1 MKCIECGTNNWLS
14 DRTKN
19 QGFCKKCQH
28 QFAFEPVH
36 MEGSKMTDQYF
47 KETISSISS
56 GDILFFTEKQ
66 FLYAINRRLARYKI
80 TDAEDK
86 IPTSI
91 NTFGVIFII
100 LSVISFTSSE
110 IRELPFSD
118 NLIAILVLS
127 FVFSLFASP
136 LIYAADLLF
145 GNRRQK
151 QFSVTEA
158 ELHGWIERWKFVG
171 NSIDKLLDP
180 PQLTAAA
187 ATISDEVSAYSFDR
201 VIICDRATIAQLL
214 IANNVHFEN
223 SCAILSLNGYPAAIF
238 DTVMQ
243 MLRRNSDLTV
253 YVLHDATPQGI
264 SLIHTL
270 KTSSEWFENQTLRY
284 FELGLLPRQAIGKRQ
299 MIVNQS
305 AVFVQE
311 AELLPESVRQSLSK
325 AELEWLD
332 RGYYVELESFSPRRI
347 IRVVTQGIA
356 KSFEPNNSDTLVEFE
371 ENDWSNSSTY
381 YADSFG

>member
-1 MKCIECGTNNWLS
+1 M
-14 DRTKN
+14 
-19 QGFCKKCQH
+19 
-28 QFAFEPVH
+28 
-36 MEGSKMTDQYF
+36 
-47 KETISSISS
+47 
-56 GDILFFTEKQ
+56 
-66 FLYAINRRLARYKI
+66 
-80 TDAEDK
+80 
-86 IPTSI
+86 
-91 NTFGVIFII
+91 
-100 LSVISFTSSE
+100 
-110 IRELPFSD
+110 
-118 NLIAILVLS
+118 
-127 FVFSLFASP
+127 FSLFASP

>member
-1 MKCIECGTNNWLS
+1 MKCIECGTNNRLS

-19 QGFCKKCQH
+19 LGFCKKCGH
-28 QFAFEPVH
+28 QFAFEPEN
-36 MEGSKMTDQYF
+36 MEGIQITDRF
-47 KETISSISS
+47 FADALSNISSEET
-56 GDILFFTEKQ
+56 LFFTSNQ
-66 FLYAINRRLARYKI
+66 LLYSLNKRRKYGVYDLKDTGFPLTQI
-80 TDAEDK
+80 
-86 IPTSI
+86 
-91 NTFGVIFII
+91 VIFVILFIALGII
-100 LSVISFTSSE
+100 SDSSKPSFSLN
-110 IRELPFSD
+110 ILALA
-118 NLIAILVLS
+118 LIAWIGTQIS
-127 FVFSLFASP
+127 TFITSLTVT
-136 LIYAADLLF
+136 ITNYND
-145 GNRRQK
+145 RQRL
-151 QFSVTEA
+151 QVTEA
-158 ELHGWIERWKFVG
+158 QLYSWIERWKFVG

-187 ATISDEVSAYSFDR
+187 TTISDEVSSYSFDR
-201 VIICDRATIAQLL
+201 VIICDCATIAQLL

-243 MLRRNSDLTV
+243 MLRRNSDLKV
-253 YVLHDATPQGI
+253 YVLHDTTPQGI

-270 KTSSEWFENQTLRY
+270 KTSSEWFENQTIQY
-284 FELGLLPRQAIGKRQ
+284 FELGLLPRQVIGKRQ

-305 AVFVQE
+305 TTFAQE
-311 AELLPESVRQSLSK
+311 AGLLPESVRQSLSK

-356 KSFEPNNSDTLVEFE
+356 QSLEPNNSDTLVEFE
-371 ENDWSNSSTY
+371 ENNWGESSTY